1 MAQKKFSDLS
11 KIAELEKTDILAIER
26 ADGTKQV
33 SFKQLCNAIAVQQIE
48 ELVDELPEIE
58 EDDTL
63 SKIAGKIN
71 KWQKDALKKIEGLTG
86 NVSGV
91 DILDSKEEIEAN
103 TESGKAAGAQ
113 ALKEMFD
120 AINSNFGGCS
130 FEQEGNDFY
139 ITGADAVRKKLGS
152 FDIGSISVLSKSAT
166 LIFNSTSGSVEKTIS
181 VAPFLTLYKNLFP
194 VITSVEIPFGSTSYF
209 NMKHTFSF
217 LYNSN
222 TGVLTV
228 KRGSNGNMTGNSKA
242 TVVVYYFL
250 PE

>member
-1 MAQKKFSDLS
+1 MIY
-11 KIAELEKTDILAIER
+11 KIKTR
-26 ADGTKQV
+26 
-33 SFKQLCNAIAVQQIE
+33 
-48 ELVDELPEIE
+48 
-58 EDDTL
+58 
-63 SKIAGKIN
+63 
-71 KWQKDALKKIEGLTG
+71 EGLIFEV
-86 NVSGV
+86 N
-91 DILDSKEEIEAN
+91 D
-103 TESGKAAGAQ
+103 
-113 ALKEMFD
+113 
-120 AINSNFGGCS
+120 INSNFGGCS

-181 VAPFLTLYKNLFP
+181 VAQSLTLYKNLFP
-194 VITSVEIPFGSTSYF
+194 VITSVEIPFTSTSYF

-217 LYNSN
+217 SYNSN

-228 KRGSNGNMTGNSKA
+228 KRSSNGNMAGDSKA